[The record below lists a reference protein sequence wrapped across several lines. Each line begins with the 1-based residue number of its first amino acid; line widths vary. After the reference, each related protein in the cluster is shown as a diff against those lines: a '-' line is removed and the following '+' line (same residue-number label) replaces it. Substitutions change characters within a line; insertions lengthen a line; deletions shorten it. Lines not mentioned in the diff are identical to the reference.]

1 MICIELLGWISTIL
15 VLVGYY
21 LNANGYYKYAMMV
34 WIVGDIGWISYD
46 IIRGI
51 FPHLAL
57 SSVIIILNLYGIYKI
72 IKNERRYSKST
83 IQRGFKS
90 SDGFAL

>member
-1 MICIELLGWISTIL
+1 MIWYEVIGWVSTLL
-15 VLVGYY
+15 VLIGYW
-21 LNANGYYKYAMMV
+21 LNANAKYRLAMMV
-34 WIVGDIGWISYD
+34 WIVGDVGWITYD

-72 IKNERRYSKST
+72 IKNNRKYAKST
-83 IQRGFKS
+83 IERGFKS